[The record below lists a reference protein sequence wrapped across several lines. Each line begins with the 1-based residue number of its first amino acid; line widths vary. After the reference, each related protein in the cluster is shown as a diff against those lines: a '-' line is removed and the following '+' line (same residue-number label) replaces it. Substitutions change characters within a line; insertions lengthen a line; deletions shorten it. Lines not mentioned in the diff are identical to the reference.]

1 MNRDLVNKGV
11 IEDIFQ
17 NIVIYK
23 KISDIPLVPAEFID
37 QEPTL
42 NDLNDFVIK
51 YNDAWSI
58 STGTRHFG
66 KIITDVLNEYTNNLT
81 RKWTNGSYYLLGQ
94 LPILPTQRLDS
105 KILNHAIDLHKERFV
120 EYGGHTHMTVMT
132 VNGAEQWSIDKNE
145 WLFNVIKSI
154 IQLYYN
160 IKTEEYYA
168 PGGDGFIDAMKRF
181 NERNY

>member
-1 MNRDLVNKGV
+1 MNWDLTHKEV
-11 IEDIFQ
+11 IKDIFQ

-58 STGTRHFG
+58 STGIRHYG
-66 KIITDVLNEYTNNLT
+66 KIITDGLKEYTNNLNG
-81 RKWTNGSYYLLGQ
+81 KWSCGCYYLLGQ

-105 KILNHAIDLHKERFV
+105 KILNHAIGVHKERFV
-120 EYGGHTHMTVMT
+120 EYGGA
-132 VNGAEQWSIDKNE
+132 VNSAEQWSIHRHE
-145 WLFNVIKSI
+145 HLFNMIKSL

>member
-1 MNRDLVNKGV
+1 MNWDLANKDI

-58 STGTRHFG
+58 STGIRHYG
-66 KIITDVLNEYTNNLT
+66 KIITDGLKEYTNNLT
-81 RKWTNGSYYLLGQ
+81 RKWTNGCYYLLGQ
-94 LPILPTQRLDS
+94 LPILPTQRLNS
-105 KILNHAIDLHKERFV
+105 KILNHAIGVHKERFV
-120 EYGGHTHMTVMT
+120 EYGGA
-132 VNGAEQWSIDKNE
+132 VNGAEQWSIDRHE
-145 WLFNVIKSI
+145 HLFNMIKSL

-160 IKTEEYYA
+160 VKTEEYYA